1 MRSECVT
8 PSSTLPASPPRRSRR
23 TQLPG
28 AGRTGDRVA
37 LALSGGRDRPRGRA
51 FPSEIVFAEVKAR
64 RRHAADAVSARQ
76 WARIGA
82 AAARFLA
89 EETDGTLPCRFDLV
103 LVDRSG
109 AVERI
114 ENAASY
120 DEW

>member
-1 MRSECVT
+1 MYGSAMYYAQSHFTGIAAEESAERSYR
-8 PSSTLPASPPRRSRR
+8 A
-23 TQLPG
+23 Q
-28 AGRTGDRVA
+28 
-37 LALSGGRDRPRGRA
+37 GGRAIASRWRCPEGEIDLVVA

-103 LVDRSG
+103 LVDRTG